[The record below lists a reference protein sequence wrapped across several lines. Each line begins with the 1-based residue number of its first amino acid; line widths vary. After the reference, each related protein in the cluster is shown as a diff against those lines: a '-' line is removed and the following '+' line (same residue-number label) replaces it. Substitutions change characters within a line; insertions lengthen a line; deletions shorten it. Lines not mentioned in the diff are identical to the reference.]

1 MADRAG
7 INELVA
13 LVDRL
18 ERTLER
24 SGLAELEVEHGGT
37 TIVLRSPAALAP
49 SVTAAAA
56 PATVVEVTPL
66 EVLAA
71 VEEPTK
77 PRGAHAITAPLT
89 GVYYRSPSP
98 GAEPYVREGGQ
109 VNAGQVIGL
118 IEAMKL
124 FNEIKSDVTGT
135 VRHIGPAD
143 GDLVKARE
151 TLIEV
156 DPA

>member
-1 MADRAG
+1 MSERERVG
-7 INELVA
+7 ELVV
-13 LVDRL
+13 LVGRL
-18 ERTLER
+18 ERLLER
-24 SGLAELEVEHGGT
+24 SGLSELEVEHEGT
-37 TIVLRSPAALAP
+37 TVVLRTPTAIAPAVPAA
-49 SVTAAAA
+49 VTVPVPVPLQSATATDAEEPA
-56 PATVVEVTPL
+56 PA
-66 EVLAA
+66 
-71 VEEPTK
+71 
-77 PRGAHAITAPLT
+77 RGAHAVTAPLT
-89 GVYYRSPSP
+89 GVFYRSPSP
-98 GAEPYVREGGQ
+98 GAEAYVREGGQ

-135 VRHIGPAD
+135 VRHIAFGD